1 MSEASLIHIRDHFF
15 LMVGI
20 LQPKSQKNGEI
31 IILNIYK
38 ENIRIHTDLLLD
50 VFVAK
55 LRVWTQAV

>member
-15 LMVGI
+15 LMVSI

-38 ENIRIHTDLLLD
+38 ENIRIHTGLLLD